1 MHSYS
6 NSEKN
11 NLLESYYVD
20 NKTFLTVIIISSA
33 LILATAILIVILLT
47 TSTNVLYENEEIL
60 RGYIL
65 TNAITAKYRVDEAN
79 RPVLLYNDKYTYL
92 IHTIRVDGEKIN
104 EVKNEI
110 DIFNN
115 KLEVSPNQKDE
126 ETEIMLD
133 ILRSLKEKNIDIYE
147 GLNKNQIEFLSEMM
161 NESDNNNTL
170 FFIKNSFFSFS

>member
-65 TNAITAKYRVDEAN
+65 TNAITAKYRVDEVN

-92 IHTIRVDGEKIN
+92 IHTIRVDGEKID
-104 EVKNEI
+104 EVKNEYTF
-110 DIFNN
+110 DTSGEHEV
-115 KLEVSPNQKDE
+115 KL
-126 ETEIMLD
+126 
-133 ILRSLKEKNIDIYE
+133 SLKKPLKTTE
-147 GLNKNQIEFLSEMM
+147 
-161 NESDNNNTL
+161 
-170 FFIKNSFFSFS
+170 